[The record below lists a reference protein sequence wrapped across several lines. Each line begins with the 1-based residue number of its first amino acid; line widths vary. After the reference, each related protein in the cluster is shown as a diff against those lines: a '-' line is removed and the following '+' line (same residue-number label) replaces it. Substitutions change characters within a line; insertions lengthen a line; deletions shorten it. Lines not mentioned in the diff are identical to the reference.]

1 MNIRLIRLLRY
12 IWVLPCT
19 MLAVIPGVVTL
30 LLGGSIRRV
39 GHTIE
44 VGIRH
49 SQKQVPRWIS
59 KYPFGA
65 ITLGHVIIGQSHE
78 LLAVLRPH
86 EQVHVRQCEWFG
98 PFFLIAYPLASL
110 WALFRGRKPYE
121 ENAFE
126 LHAVRE
132 SGCTEKMSAIT

>member
-1 MNIRLIRLLRY
+1 MNIRLIRLLRFL
-12 IWVLPCT
+12 WASPCT
-19 MLAVIPGVVTL
+19 LLAVIPGVVTL

-49 SQKQVPRWIS
+49 SQEQVPRWIS

-78 LLAVLRPH
+78 LLAVLRSH
-86 EQVHVRQCEWFG
+86 EQVHVRQCELFG
-98 PFFLIAYPLASL
+98 PLFLIAYPLASL

-132 SGCTEKMSAIT
+132 SGYTEKMSKIT

>member
-1 MNIRLIRLLRY
+1 MSIRFVRLLRF
-12 IWVLPCT
+12 IWALPCT

-30 LLGGSIRRV
+30 LLGGSFRRV

-44 VGIRH
+44 VAIRH
-49 SQKQVPRWIS
+49 SQEQVPRWMS

-86 EQVHVRQCEWFG
+86 EQVHVRQCELFG
-98 PFFLIAYPLASL
+98 PLFLIAYPLASL

-126 LHAVRE
+126 LQAVRK
-132 SGCTEKMSAIT
+132 SGFTEKMPKIS

>member
-1 MNIRLIRLLRY
+1 MNIRLAHLLRF
-12 IWVLPCT
+12 IWALPCT

-44 VGIRH
+44 IGVRH
-49 SQKQVPRWIS
+49 RQEQVPSWIS

-86 EQVHVRQCEWFG
+86 EQVHVRQCELFG
-98 PFFLIAYPLASL
+98 PLFLIAYPLASL
-110 WALFRGRKPYE
+110 WALFRGRSPYE
-121 ENAFE
+121 QNAFE
-126 LHAVRE
+126 LQAVQK
-132 SGCTEKMSAIT
+132 SGFTEKMSEIT